1 MSLTVS
7 FFSFLSFSNNSDPGY
22 GVNVEN
28 NIFEQRIFEY
38 YLRYKLNKQAK
49 EQSSLRR
56 PYPNI

>member
-1 MSLTVS
+1 MIYRLIKNL
-7 FFSFLSFSNNSDPGY
+7 FQKKFSP
-22 GVNVEN
+22 N

-49 EQSSLRR
+49 EHSSLRR